1 MSFAIREHVRVSADR
16 SVLVRHAA
24 LPPGAAVEVIVML
37 EPAPVSVNHAGS
49 NAASY
54 SFLDRAQQL
63 SIDAPA
69 DFSTSYDDLI
79 APRP

>member
-1 MSFAIREHVRVSADR
+1 MTFAIREHTRVGADR
-16 SVLVRHAA
+16 SVSVRNAA

-37 EPAPVSVNHAGS
+37 ESTPTPTNDAATNP
-49 NAASY
+49 ASY

-63 SIDAPA
+63 TIDAPA

>member
-1 MSFAIREHVRVSADR
+1 MSLAIREHTRVSADR
-16 SVLVRHAA
+16 SVSVRHES

-37 EPAPVSVNHAGS
+37 ESAATPANDAASS
-49 NAASY
+49 AASY

-63 SIDAPA
+63 TIDAPA
-69 DFSTSYDDLI
+69 DFSTSYDDII

>member
-1 MSFAIREHVRVSADR
+1 MSFAIREHTCVSADR
-16 SVLVRHAA
+16 SVLVRHES
-24 LPPGAAVEVIVML
+24 LPPGAAVEVIILL
-37 EPAPVSVNHAGS
+37 EQTPAANTARG
-49 NAASY
+49 Y

-69 DFSTSYDDLI
+69 DFSTSYEEFI

>member
-1 MSFAIREHVRVSADR
+1 
-16 SVLVRHAA
+16 
-24 LPPGAAVEVIVML
+24 ML
-37 EPAPVSVNHAGS
+37 EPAPVSANDGGS

>member
-1 MSFAIREHVRVSADR
+1 MSFAIRAHVRAGADS
-16 SVLVRHAA
+16 SVLVRDAA

-37 EPAPVSVNHAGS
+37 EPAPVSANDAGS

-79 APRP
+79 APRL

>member
-1 MSFAIREHVRVSADR
+1 MLFAIREHACVSADH
-16 SVLVRHAA
+16 SVLVRHES
-24 LPPGAAVEVIVML
+24 LPPGAAVEVIIML
-37 EPAPVSVNHAGS
+37 EPTP
-49 NAASY
+49 AANPGGSY

-69 DFSTSYDDLI
+69 DFSAFYEDVI